1 MRGAGIGSPAPSFQ
15 RQKMFCPSTYVWNAK
30 KTKGCEGVYNVTRK
44 NPKVRSPQRDGIHC
58 YKEDSAWSVLVTRDA
73 AFVSYAMDATSS
85 YQRSGENQM
94 GKEDVKVACP
104 NVVANVAKRSCE
116 VHTLIFNG
124 A

>member
-1 MRGAGIGSPAPSFQ
+1 MQEMVLPYRLFNDTKISVQARMYGMQ
-15 RQKMFCPSTYVWNAK
+15 K

-44 NPKVRSPQRDGIHC
+44 NPKVSSPHRDGINC
-58 YKEDSAWSVLVTRDA
+58 YKEESAWSVLVTRDA